1 MSGIKADGR
10 TPVHPSQSEA
20 GRLLCAGV
28 YLDSAYRDRVIDE
41 LYVHEERFV
50 APSYGFDAARVLAH
64 ALRARH
70 MEIAWAAAVVAVWA
84 FGLLLL
90 QTFTL
95 FLIVP
100 GLLLG
105 GAGQIRRR
113 RERTGRGSR
122 IVEYLLRG
130 YALWMLGNV
139 LWGVAAGFADRGME
153 PLRFGDADRF
163 FPFLGDVIASNP
175 LGFLLEWPRMGRFY
189 GEAYSWVAV
198 LVFLLLTTVA
208 GLQRGYLARALHL
221 TLDREGYAARA
232 GDLVVTGRR
241 FGRARAR
248 IQRSQHAP
256 LVLYDVRNPFCGA
269 GRAHRPWQLTVELSP
284 RGDGEA
290 EELDNARIV
299 DRIRPRL
306 EALRVPSPHGSP
318 EAEAAVLDR
327 LRELVIDECVFL
339 PAEGLPD
346 VDSAD
351 LSAEAFAE
359 HRAAAIEE
367 GGERRRHFLRVRI
380 GGWDENLVVTVFIR
394 VHTQGGMLM
403 LEVAPHVLLPVRPDF
418 QRADDTVQRQRRGTA
433 LAKVVW
439 AVVNGA
445 GALGPA
451 LLTLLRAV
459 RIPWRMATAGHGVAI
474 PAGPAVSVR
483 ELAAQS
489 DASLFQLMDLD
500 RYLKTVQE
508 RIVGGVAVAL
518 HEAGWHTREFA
529 ERAVNVAEG
538 AVFIQSVNNSAFG
551 IGGQSRNSVSNHR
564 GPDRDGDGDG
574 DRDRGRERARG
585 SGRGVGSG
593 KGRSGGSERW

>member
-1 MSGIKADGR
+1 MSGRDPDGR
-10 TPVHPSQSEA
+10 TPVHPSQTEA

-28 YLDSAYRDRVIDE
+28 YLDPAYRDRVIDE

-64 ALRARH
+64 ALRARRV
-70 MEIAWAAAVVAVWA
+70 EIAWAAAVTAVWA
-84 FGLLLL
+84 LGLLLL
-90 QTFTL
+90 QTFIV

-100 GLLLG
+100 ALLLG
-105 GAGQIRRR
+105 GAGRIRRR

-122 IVEYLLRG
+122 IVEYVLRG

-139 LWGVAAGFADRGME
+139 LWGVAAGFADDRIP
-153 PLRFGDADRF
+153 PLRFGDTDWF
-163 FPFLGDVIASNP
+163 FPFLGEIIVKYP
-175 LGFLLEWPRMGRFY
+175 FGFFLEWPRLGRIH

-208 GLQRGYLARALHL
+208 GLQRGHFARLL
-221 TLDREGYAARA
+221 DDSLDREGYAAGA

-248 IQRSQHAP
+248 IQRIQYAP
-256 LVLYDVRNPFCGA
+256 LVLYDVGNPFCGA
-269 GRAHRPWQLTVELSP
+269 GRAHRPWQLTVELRP

-290 EELDNARIV
+290 EELDNAQIV
-299 DRIRPRL
+299 DRIRPQL

-318 EAEAAVLDR
+318 EAEASVLDR

-346 VDSAD
+346 VDSLD
-351 LSAEAFAE
+351 LSDEAFAE

-418 QRADDTVQRQRRGTA
+418 QRADDTVRRQQLNTPF
-433 LAKVVW
+433 AKAVW
-439 AVVNGA
+439 AAANGA

-451 LLTLLRAV
+451 LLALVRAV
-459 RIPWRMATAGHGVAI
+459 RIPWRMATAGYGVAI

-483 ELAAQS
+483 ELASQA

-518 HEAGWHTREFA
+518 HEAGWRTREFA

-551 IGGQSRNSVSNHR
+551 IGGVSHNSVTGR
-564 GPDRDGDGDG
+564 QDPDT
-574 DRDRGRERARG
+574 GREK
-585 SGRGVGSG
+585 
-593 KGRSGGSERW
+593 KGRSGGNERW

>member
-1 MSGIKADGR
+1 MSGSDPDGR
-10 TPVHPSQSEA
+10 TPVHPSQTEA

-28 YLDSAYRDRVIDE
+28 YLDTAYRDRVIDE

-64 ALRARH
+64 ALRARRV
-70 MEIAWAAAVVAVWA
+70 ELAWAAAVTAVWA
-84 FGLLLL
+84 LGLLLL
-90 QTFTL
+90 QTFIV

-100 GLLLG
+100 ALLLG
-105 GAGQIRRR
+105 GAGRIRRR

-122 IVEYLLRG
+122 IVEYVLRG

-139 LWGVAAGFADRGME
+139 LWGVAAGFADDRMP
-153 PLRFGDADRF
+153 PLRFGDTDWF
-163 FPFLGDVIASNP
+163 FPFLGEIVVKNP
-175 LGFLLEWPRMGRFY
+175 FGFFLEWPRLGRIH

-208 GLQRGYLARALHL
+208 GLQRGHFARLL
-221 TLDREGYAARA
+221 NGSLDREGYAAGA

-248 IQRSQHAP
+248 IQRIQYAP
-256 LVLYDVRNPFCGA
+256 LVLYDVGNPFCGS
-269 GRAHRPWQLTVELSP
+269 GRAHRPWQLTVELRP

-290 EELDNARIV
+290 EELDNAQIV
-299 DRIRPRL
+299 DRIRPQL

-318 EAEAAVLDR
+318 EAEASVLDR

-346 VDSAD
+346 ADALD
-351 LSAEAFAE
+351 LSDEAFAE

-418 QRADDTVQRQRRGTA
+418 QRADDTVRRQQLNTA
-433 LAKVVW
+433 FAKVVW
-439 AVVNGA
+439 AVANGA

-451 LLTLLRAV
+451 LLALVRAV

-483 ELAAQS
+483 ELASQT

-518 HEAGWHTREFA
+518 HEAGWRTREFA

-551 IGGQSRNSVSNHR
+551 VGGVSHNSVTGR
-564 GPDRDGDGDG
+564 QDPDK
-574 DRDRGRERARG
+574 GREK
-585 SGRGVGSG
+585 
-593 KGRSGGSERW
+593 KGRSGGDERW

>member
-1 MSGIKADGR
+1 MSGTTADGGR
-10 TPVHPSQSEA
+10 APVHPSLTEA

-28 YLDSAYRDRVIDE
+28 YLDTGYRDRVIDE
-41 LYVHEERFV
+41 LYVHEERFT
-50 APSYGFDAARVLAH
+50 APSHGFDAARVLAH
-64 ALRARH
+64 ALRARRI
-70 MEIAWAAAVVAVWA
+70 ETAWALAVVAVWA
-84 FGLLLL
+84 LGLLLL
-90 QTFTL
+90 QTFIV

-100 GLLLG
+100 ALLLS
-105 GAGQIRRR
+105 GAGQIKRRR
-113 RERTGRGSR
+113 DRTGRGSR
-122 IVEYLLRG
+122 IVEYLLRA
-130 YALWMLGNV
+130 YAVWMLGNV
-139 LWGVAAGFADRGME
+139 LWGVVAGFADDIVQPM
-153 PLRFGDADRF
+153 RFSESGWLL
-163 FPFLGDVIASNP
+163 PYLGEVIARNP
-175 LGFLLEWPRMGRFY
+175 LGIFLEWPLMGRFY

-208 GLQRGYLARALHL
+208 GLQRGHFARVLHRSL
-221 TLDREGYAARA
+221 HRDRYADGA

-241 FGRARAR
+241 FARARAR
-248 IQRSQHAP
+248 IQRIQHAP
-256 LVLYDVRNPFCGA
+256 LVLYDVGNPFCGA
-269 GRAHRPWQLTVELSP
+269 GQAHRPWQLTVELRP
-284 RGDGEA
+284 RGDGEVQ
-290 EELDNARIV
+290 ELDNAQIV

-318 EAEAAVLDR
+318 EAEASVLDR

-339 PAEGLPD
+339 PADGLPD
-346 VDSAD
+346 VDSLD

-418 QRADDTVQRQRRGTA
+418 QRADDIAQRQRLGSA
-433 LAKVVW
+433 FAKVVW

-451 LLTLLRAV
+451 LVNLVRAA

-483 ELAAQS
+483 ELASQT

-518 HEAGWHTREFA
+518 HEAGWHTEEFA

-538 AVFIQSVNNSAFG
+538 AVFIQSVHNSAFG
-551 IGGQSRNSVSNHR
+551 IGGVSHNSASTHQASDADKDR
-564 GPDRDGDGDG
+564 HMGP
-574 DRDRGRERARG
+574 
-585 SGRGVGSG
+585 G
-593 KGRSGGSERW
+593 KGRNGGN

>member
-1 MSGIKADGR
+1 MSGTTADDGR
-10 TPVHPSQSEA
+10 APVHPSLTEA

-28 YLDSAYRDRVIDE
+28 YLDTAYRDRVIDE
-41 LYVHEERFV
+41 LYVHEERFT

-64 ALRARH
+64 ALRARRI
-70 MEIAWAAAVVAVWA
+70 ETAWAAAVVAVWA
-84 FGLLLL
+84 LGLLLL
-90 QTFTL
+90 QTFIV

-100 GLLLG
+100 ALLLG
-105 GAGQIRRR
+105 AAGRIRRR
-113 RERTGRGSR
+113 RDRTGRGSR
-122 IVEYLLRG
+122 IVEYPLRA
-130 YALWMLGNV
+130 YAVWMLGNV
-139 LWGVAAGFADRGME
+139 LWGVVAGFADHLVQPM
-153 PLRFGDADRF
+153 RFSESGW
-163 FPFLGDVIASNP
+163 FLPYLGEVIARNP
-175 LGFLLEWPRMGRFY
+175 LGFFLEWPLMGRFY

-208 GLQRGYLARALHL
+208 GLQRGHFARALHL
-221 TLDREGYAARA
+221 SLDRERYAGGA

-248 IQRSQHAP
+248 IQRIQHAP
-256 LVLYDVRNPFCGA
+256 LVLYDVANPFCGA
-269 GRAHRPWQLTVELSP
+269 GQAHLPWQLTVELRP
-284 RGDGEA
+284 RGDGA
-290 EELDNARIV
+290 AQELDNAQIV
-299 DRIRPRL
+299 DRIRPLL

-318 EAEAAVLDR
+318 EAEASVLDR

-346 VDSAD
+346 VDSLD
-351 LSAEAFAE
+351 LSDRAFAE

-418 QRADDTVQRQRRGTA
+418 QRADDTVRRQRRNTA
-433 LAKVVW
+433 FAKVVW

-451 LLTLLRAV
+451 LLALARAV
-459 RIPWRMATAGHGVAI
+459 RIPWLMATAGHGAAI

-483 ELAAQS
+483 ELASQS

-518 HEAGWHTREFA
+518 HEAGWHTKEFA

-538 AVFIQSVNNSAFG
+538 AVFIQSVHHSAFG
-551 IGGQSRNSVSNHR
+551 IGGVSHNSASTSHQA
-564 GPDRDGDGDG
+564 GSDGDKGG
-574 DRDRGRERARG
+574 RRGG
-585 SGRGVGSG
+585 PG
-593 KGRSGGSERW
+593 KGRSGGD

>member
-1 MSGIKADGR
+1 MSGSNPDGR
-10 TPVHPSQSEA
+10 APVHPSQTEA

-28 YLDSAYRDRVIDE
+28 YLDTAYRDRVIDE
-41 LYVHEERFV
+41 LYVHEERFT

-64 ALRARH
+64 ALRARRV
-70 MEIAWAAAVVAVWA
+70 EITWAAAVAGVWA
-84 FGLLLL
+84 LGLLLL
-90 QTFTL
+90 QTFIV

-100 GLLLG
+100 ALLLG
-105 GAGQIRRR
+105 GAGRIRRR
-113 RERTGRGSR
+113 RDRTGRGSR
-122 IVEYLLRG
+122 IVEYVLRG
-130 YALWMLGNV
+130 YAVWMLGNV
-139 LWGVAAGFADRGME
+139 LWGVGAGFADDRVRPM
-153 PLRFGDADRF
+153 RFGDTGWF
-163 FPFLGDVIASNP
+163 FPFLGEVIAEHP
-175 LGFLLEWPRMGRFY
+175 FGIFLEWPRMGRFY

-208 GLQRGYLARALHL
+208 GLQRGHFARLLHRSL
-221 TLDREGYAARA
+221 GREGYAAGA

-248 IQRSQHAP
+248 IQRIQHGP

-269 GRAHRPWQLTVELSP
+269 GRAHRPWQLSVELRP

-290 EELDNARIV
+290 EELDNAQIV

-318 EAEAAVLDR
+318 EAEASVLDR

-346 VDSAD
+346 VDSLD
-351 LSAEAFAE
+351 LSEEAFAE
-359 HRAAAIEE
+359 HRASAIEE

-418 QRADDTVQRQRRGTA
+418 QRADDTVQRQQRNTA
-433 LAKVVW
+433 FAKVVW

-451 LLTLLRAV
+451 LLALVRAV
-459 RIPWRMATAGHGVAI
+459 RIPWRMATAGHGVAL
-474 PAGPAVSVR
+474 PAGPAVSIR
-483 ELAAQS
+483 ELAAQA

-551 IGGQSRNSVSNHR
+551 VGGVSHNSVTGPRDPDTGR
-564 GPDRDGDGDG
+564 GGGVA
-574 DRDRGRERARG
+574 GRER
-585 SGRGVGSG
+585 
-593 KGRSGGSERW
+593 KGRSGGDERW

>member
-1 MSGIKADGR
+1 MSGRPDVRA
-10 TPVHPSQSEA
+10 PVSPSQTEA

-28 YLDSAYRDRVIDE
+28 YLDAAYRERVIDE
-41 LYVHEERFV
+41 LYVHEERFT

-64 ALRARH
+64 ALRARRIE
-70 MEIAWAAAVVAVWA
+70 MAWAAAVVAVWVL
-84 FGLLLL
+84 GLLLL
-90 QTFTL
+90 QTSIV

-100 GLLLG
+100 ALLLS
-105 GAGQIRRR
+105 GAGQIRRYR
-113 RERTGRGSR
+113 DRTGRGSR
-122 IVEYLLRG
+122 IVEYVLRG
-130 YALWMLGNV
+130 YAVWMLGNV
-139 LWGVAAGFADRGME
+139 LWGVAAGFADGRVS
-153 PLRFGDADRF
+153 PLRFSQADYF
-163 FPFLGDVIASNP
+163 FPYLGQVIARDP
-175 LGFLLEWPRMGRFY
+175 LGIFLEWPRMGRY
-189 GEAYSWVAV
+189 HGEAYSWVAV

-208 GLQRGYLARALHL
+208 GLQRGYVARVLHL
-221 TLDREGYAARA
+221 TLDRQAYAAGA

-248 IQRSQHAP
+248 IQRIQHAP
-256 LVLYDVRNPFCGA
+256 LVLYDVDNPFCGA
-269 GRAHRPWQLTVELSP
+269 GRAHLPWQLSVELRP

-290 EELDNARIV
+290 DELDNAQIV

-306 EALRVPSPHGSP
+306 EALRIPSPHGSP
-318 EAEAAVLDR
+318 EAEASVLDR

-339 PAEGLPD
+339 PADGLPH
-346 VDSAD
+346 VDSLD

-359 HRAAAIEE
+359 HRAAAVEE

-418 QRADDTVQRQRRGTA
+418 QRADDTAQRQRRNTTF
-433 LAKVVW
+433 AKVVW

-451 LLTLLRAV
+451 LLTLVRALRTL
-459 RIPWRMATAGHGVAI
+459 WRMATAGHGVAI

-500 RYLKTVQE
+500 RYLKTVQD
-508 RIVGGVAVAL
+508 RIVGGVTLAL
-518 HEAGWHTREFA
+518 HEAGWHTEEFA

-538 AVFIQSVNNSAFG
+538 AVFIQSVRDSAFG
-551 IGGQSRNSVSNHR
+551 IGGESHNHVTR
-564 GPDRDGDGDG
+564 QGSDPDKGKDKRT
-574 DRDRGRERARG
+574 G
-585 SGRGVGSG
+585 SGR
-593 KGRSGGSERW
+593 RRNGGS